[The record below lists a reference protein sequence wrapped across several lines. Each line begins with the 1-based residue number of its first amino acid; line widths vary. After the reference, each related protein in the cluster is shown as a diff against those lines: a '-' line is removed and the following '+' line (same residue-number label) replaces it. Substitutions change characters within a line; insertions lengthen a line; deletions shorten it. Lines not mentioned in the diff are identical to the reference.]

1 MRNSFSLGNFLGI
14 DLRADFSWLIGFGVL
29 VWMLAAHY
37 FPMNYSG
44 WTSGATFAAA
54 LATAVLFF
62 ASVLAHELAHS
73 LVSKRL
79 GFPVP
84 RITLFIFGG
93 MAQLGREPNRP
104 RDEFFIASA
113 GPLLNLLLALGF
125 TSLAWAGPGIVGVPL
140 AAFGKWLGLV
150 NLGLGLFNLL
160 PGFPLDGGRILRS
173 IVWALT
179 HDFKKATLVAGTT
192 GRIIAF
198 GLIFWGLSQVFRG
211 NWADGLWIAFIGWFI
226 EQAATQSVAQ
236 VALEDLLAG
245 HMAREAMMTDCPHV
259 SPVLTLQNL
268 VDEVLL
274 TSGRRCFPVQ
284 GGNRITGLITLS
296 EIRNV
301 SRDQWAT
308 TTVGSVMIPY
318 QDLKTVSPNTN
329 LFEVFQRMTDAD
341 VEQLPVVENGQLV
354 GMIGHNNVLSFLQ
367 NRAQLGV

>member
-1 MRNSFSLGNFLGI
+1 MRNSFVLGTLFGI
-14 DLRADFSWLIGFGVL
+14 ELRADFSWLIGFGLL

-44 WTSGATFAAA
+44 WTPGATFAAA

-79 GFPVP
+79 GLPVP

-93 MAQLGREPNRP
+93 LAQLGREPKRP
-104 RDEFFIASA
+104 RDEFLIASA
-113 GPLLNLLLALGF
+113 GPLMSLSLAFGF
-125 TSLAWAGPGIVGVPL
+125 TLLVWAGPDIVGVPL
-140 AAFGKWLGLV
+140 AAFGKWLGVV

-173 IVWALT
+173 IIWAVT
-179 HDFKKATLVAGTT
+179 HNFKNATLVAGTT
-192 GRIIAF
+192 GKIIAF

-226 EQAATQSVAQ
+226 EQAATQSMAQ
-236 VALEDLLAG
+236 VALGDLLAG
-245 HMAREAMMTDCPHV
+245 HLVREAMMTNCPRV
-259 SPVLTLQNL
+259 SPVLTLQKL
-268 VDEVLL
+268 VDEVVL

-284 GGNRITGLITLS
+284 GGNRITGLITLN
-296 EIRNV
+296 EIRKV
-301 SRDQWAT
+301 SSDQWAT

-318 QDLKTVSPNTN
+318 KDLKTVSPNTS
-329 LFEVFQRMTDAD
+329 LFEVFQRMTEAD

-354 GMIGHNNVLSFLQ
+354 GTIGRNNVLSFLQ
-367 NRAQLGV
+367 NRTQLGV